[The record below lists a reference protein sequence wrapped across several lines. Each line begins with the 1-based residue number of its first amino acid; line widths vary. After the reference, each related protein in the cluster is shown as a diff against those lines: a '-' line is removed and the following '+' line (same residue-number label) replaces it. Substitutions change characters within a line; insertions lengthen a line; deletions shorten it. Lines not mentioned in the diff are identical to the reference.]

1 MTDPANT
8 RALTQARAQAADMA
22 LSLLFRKLHPHLED
36 AAHALEKDAPALAQ
50 ERLHGKLLRARETAV
65 AALETEAANLPEGDD
80 LRESLEALAADL
92 TPFGETWKES
102 LTLTQLCL
110 EEAPSELLPF
120 LPDEVA
126 EPPKWASRLATFFEK
141 LEDPAYHAE
150 QRWQR
155 VDDEIGDHETDED

>member
-1 MTDPANT
+1 MTDPMNAH
-8 RALTQARAQAADMA
+8 AQAADTA

-36 AAHALEKDAPALAQ
+36 AAHALAKGVAAPEL
-50 ERLHGKLLRARETAV
+50 ERLHGKLLRARVTAV
-65 AALETEAANLPEGDD
+65 AALDAEAVKLPEGDD

-92 TPFGETWKES
+92 APFGETWKES

-110 EEAPSELLPF
+110 EEAPAELLPH

-126 EPPKWASRLATFFEK
+126 EAPKWAPRLASFFEK

-150 QRWQR
+150 QRWR
-155 VDDEIGDHETDED
+155 GVDEEIGDQDAEAED

>member
-1 MTDPANT
+1 MTDASFT
-8 RALTQARAQAADMA
+8 DAHAAAADTA

-36 AAHALEKDAPALAQ
+36 AAHALVKAAPKAEL
-50 ERLHGKLLRARETAV
+50 ERLHGKLLRAREVAVTALD
-65 AALETEAANLPEGDD
+65 AEAAKLPEGDD
-80 LRESLEALAADL
+80 LRMSLEALAADL
-92 TPFGETWKES
+92 APFGETWKES

-126 EPPKWASRLATFFEK
+126 EPPKWAARLAGFFEK

-150 QRWQR
+150 QRWAS
-155 VDDEIGDHETDED
+155 VDEEIGDVEVDED

>member
-1 MTDPANT
+1 MTN
-8 RALTQARAQAADMA
+8 LSKAQAGAADTA

-36 AAHALEKDAPALAQ
+36 AAHALAKAAPMPEL
-50 ERLHGKLLRARETAV
+50 ERLHGKLLRAREATV
-65 AALETEAANLPEGDD
+65 AALDAEAAKLPEGDD

-92 TPFGETWKES
+92 APFGETWKES

-126 EPPKWASRLATFFEK
+126 EPPKWAPRLAAFFEK

-150 QRWQR
+150 ARWR
-155 VDDEIGDHETDED
+155 GVDEEIGDHEADED

>member
-1 MTDPANT
+1 MTDPLNAH
-8 RALTQARAQAADMA
+8 AQAADTA

-36 AAHALEKDAPALAQ
+36 AAHALSKGAASPEL
-50 ERLHGKLLRARETAV
+50 ERLHGKLLRARDTAV
-65 AALETEAANLPEGDD
+65 AALDAEAAKLPEGDG

-110 EEAPSELLPF
+110 EEAPAELLPH
-120 LPDEVA
+120 LPDEVS
-126 EPPKWASRLATFFEK
+126 EPPKWAPRLAAFFEK

-150 QRWQR
+150 QRWQG
-155 VDDEIGDHETDED
+155 VDVEIGDHDLEED

>member
-1 MTDPANT
+1 MTDPSK
-8 RALTQARAQAADMA
+8 ALAADTA

-36 AAHALEKDAPALAQ
+36 AAHALAKSAPKAEQ
-50 ERLHGKLLRARETAV
+50 ERLHGKLLRAREATV
-65 AALETEAANLPEGDD
+65 AALDAEALKLPEGDE
-80 LRESLEALAADL
+80 LRESLETLAADL

-126 EPPKWASRLATFFEK
+126 EPPKWAPRLAGFFEK

-150 QRWQR
+150 QRWR
-155 VDDEIGDHETDED
+155 SVDDEIGDVELEED

>member
-1 MTDPANT
+1 MTAPSRTPAH
-8 RALTQARAQAADMA
+8 AAAADTA
-22 LSLLFRKLHPHLED
+22 LSLLFRKLHSHLED
-36 AAHALEKDAPALAQ
+36 AAHALSKSAPRADL
-50 ERLHGKLLRARETAV
+50 ERLHLKLLRAREATV
-65 AALETEAANLPEGDD
+65 AALEQALSGLPPGDD

-92 TPFGETWKES
+92 APLGETWKES

-126 EPPKWASRLATFFEK
+126 EPPKWAPRLASFFEK

-150 QRWQR
+150 QRWR
-155 VDDEIGDHETDED
+155 GVDDEIGETADFDED